1 MDKRYQVFVSSTFID
16 LEEERKHI
24 IQTLMEM
31 DCIPAGM
38 ELFPAADEEQW
49 DFIKKVID
57 DCDYYL
63 LLIGG
68 RYGSLSPA
76 GISYTEMEYDY
87 AVSKGMKVIALVHGE
102 PNNLPQIKCE
112 KDSALQEKLEK
123 FREKVC
129 TGRLVKFWTSK
140 DQVAGIVALSLTK
153 TIKMHPAIGWVRSNL
168 IPSEDTT
175 QEILKLRDQIKCF
188 EEQIYKLKSKPE
200 GVENL
205 AQGEDTITITLK
217 IRADT
222 TNNFNQHFD
231 IPINVTWNQL
241 FKFISTLLVVECTQ
255 NRIVE
260 FIPEILRHLGEET
273 IKEFEENNNISNIR
287 SFSTYINHTNLI
299 LVQLKALKLIT
310 LSSRKHPMSDNNI
323 YWSLTLWVTDLF
335 CTKSFAGCC
344 GIGWDRVG

>member
-1 MDKRYQVFVSSTFID
+1 MDKRYQVFVSSTFKD

-68 RYGSLSPA
+68 RYGSLSPE

-112 KDSALQEKLEK
+112 KDTVLQEKLER

-129 TGRLVKFWTSK
+129 TGRLVKFWINT

-153 TIKMHPAIGWVRSNL
+153 TIKMHPAIGWVRANL
-168 IPSEDTT
+168 VPSEDTT
-175 QEILKLRDQIKCF
+175 QEILKLRNEITELETKI
-188 EEQIYKLKSKPE
+188 EQLKSKPE
-200 GVENL
+200 GLENLSQGNDLVELSIGVRANKKDDSVYERKSLFQFEINLTWNNIFEYLSPSLIVENSESELLKLL
-205 AQGEDTITITLK
+205 A
-217 IRADT
+217 
-222 TNNFNQHFD
+222 NCMS
-231 IPINVTWNQL
+231 
-241 FKFISTLLVVECTQ
+241 KFCYE
-255 NRIVE
+255 
-260 FIPEILRHLGEET
+260 EIYQQ
-273 IKEFEENNNISNIR
+273 INNNKLKNIGGFTAYTEDLR
-287 SFSTYINHTNLI
+287 LI
-299 LVQLKALKLIT
+299 LVQFRALRLIE
-310 LSSRKHPMSDNNI
+310 LSTRKHPPSDTNV
-323 YWSLTLWVTDLF
+323 YWTLTSYGDQLMTELNAIKK
-335 CTKSFAGCC
+335 TS
-344 GIGWDRVG
+344 

>member
-1 MDKRYQVFVSSTFID
+1 MDKRYQVFVSSTFTD

-38 ELFPAADEEQW
+38 ELFPAVDEEQW

-112 KDSALQEKLEK
+112 KDSALQAKLEK

-153 TIKMHPAIGWVRSNL
+153 TIKMHPAVGWVRSDL
-168 IPSEDTT
+168 VPKTDLSK
-175 QEILKLRDQIKCF
+175 EILKLQTYIHELENKIDQ
-188 EEQIYKLKSKPE
+188 LKSKPE
-200 GVENL
+200 GLENL
-205 AQGEDTITITLK
+205 SQGHDTFEIKLKFSAKDSEYKNTNHDLKLNISWNSLFSYISPMLIEECSQATIDSHLPNV
-217 IRADT
+217 IRAIGHPSLSKYLSENKLSYETDFSLYK
-222 TNNFNQHFD
+222 NHFNM
-231 IPINVTWNQL
+231 
-241 FKFISTLLVVECTQ
+241 
-255 NRIVE
+255 
-260 FIPEILRHLGEET
+260 
-273 IKEFEENNNISNIR
+273 
-287 SFSTYINHTNLI
+287 I
-299 LVQLKALKLIT
+299 LVQLRALKLIN
-310 LSSRKHPMSDNNI
+310 LSNKKHLASDNNV
-323 YWSLTLWVTDLF
+323 YWTLTPYGDQLMTELNAIK
-335 CTKSFAGCC
+335 KSS
-344 GIGWDRVG
+344 

>member
-1 MDKRYQVFVSSTFID
+1 MDKRYQVFVSSTFTD

-24 IQTLMEM
+24 IPTLMEM

-68 RYGSLSPA
+68 RYGSLSPE

-112 KDSALQEKLEK
+112 KDSKLQNKLEK

-129 TGRLVKFWTSK
+129 TGRLVKFWTNK

-153 TIKMHPAIGWVRSNL
+153 TIKMHPAIGWVRASL
-168 IPSEDTT
+168 VPSEDSS
-175 QEILKLRDQIKCF
+175 QEILKLRNEITILENKIQN
-188 EEQIYKLKSKPE
+188 LKSKPD
-200 GVENL
+200 GIENL
-205 AQGEDTITITLK
+205 SQGDDEIMLDILYKAPLYTTKIDNSLK
-217 IRADT
+217 
-222 TNNFNQHFD
+222 
-231 IPINVTWNQL
+231 
-241 FKFISTLLVVECTQ
+241 
-255 NRIVE
+255 
-260 FIPEILRHLGEET
+260 
-273 IKEFEENNNISNIR
+273 
-287 SFSTYINHTNLI
+287 
-299 LVQLKALKLIT
+299 
-310 LSSRKHPMSDNNI
+310 
-323 YWSLTLWVTDLF
+323 
-335 CTKSFAGCC
+335 
-344 GIGWDRVG
+344 

>member
-1 MDKRYQVFVSSTFID
+1 MDKRYQVFVSSTFTD

-68 RYGSLSPA
+68 RYGSLSPE

-112 KDSALQEKLEK
+112 KDSKLQNKLEK

-129 TGRLVKFWTSK
+129 TGRLVKFWTNK

-153 TIKMHPAIGWVRSNL
+153 TIKMHPAIGWVRASL
-168 IPSEDTT
+168 VPSEDSS
-175 QEILKLRDQIKCF
+175 QEILKLRNEITILENKIQN
-188 EEQIYKLKSKPE
+188 LKSKPD
-200 GVENL
+200 GIENL
-205 AQGEDTITITLK
+205 SQGDDEIMLDILYKAHKANDDRYASKNSYQVPVTL
-217 IRADT
+217 
-222 TNNFNQHFD
+222 
-231 IPINVTWNQL
+231 TWNQIFSFL
-241 FKFISTLLVVECTQ
+241 SPSL
-255 NRIVE
+255 IVE
-260 FIPEILRHLGEET
+260 NS
-273 IKEFEENNNISNIR
+273 EENLLSLLGDCIYVNCHEEIIEFFEKNKLKNRSNRKAYNEDLRTI
-287 SFSTYINHTNLI
+287 I
-299 LVQLKALKLIT
+299 VQFRALKLIE
-310 LSSRKHPMSDNNI
+310 LSTKKHPPSDNNI
-323 YWSLTLWVTDLF
+323 YWSLTPYGDQLMTELNAIK
-335 CTKSFAGCC
+335 KSS
-344 GIGWDRVG
+344 